1 MAGGSRE
8 EKEMIEVTIRLE
20 EQERVYEALGVETD
34 EEIRERLVR
43 YLNTIVDD
51 HERGV
56 EMQKTVESYEYKPLI
71 ELQE

>member
-1 MAGGSRE
+1 
-8 EKEMIEVTIRLE
+8 MIEIIIKLE

-43 YLNTIVDD
+43 HLNTIVDD
-51 HERGV
+51 YERGV
-56 EMQKTVESYEYKPLI
+56 EMQKTVESYEFKPLL